1 MSAASRGRAP
11 LCLLLAALGANGGAP
26 AAAQPPGPETIPAPM
41 RPYVPTNL
49 RGYFIV
55 FLMAP
60 AQPRPI
66 GLDLFIRHEA
76 YLRRQFEAGTFQVAG
91 PLMDNGAIRGLFI
104 VSAPTRKAAAAL
116 VAGDPLVPEGGFT
129 VEAHPAMFPD
139 LSAVRAEYP
148 PHAP

>member
-1 MSAASRGRAP
+1 MSAASRRRIP
-11 LCLLLAALGANGGAP
+11 LCLLLAALAAGGGGP

-66 GLDLFIRHEA
+66 GLDLFARHEA
-76 YLRRQFEAGTFQVAG
+76 YIRRQFEAGAFRVAG
-91 PLMDNGAIRGLFI
+91 PLMDNGRIRGLYI
-104 VSAPTRKAAAAL
+104 VSAPTREAAL
-116 VAGDPLVPEGGFT
+116 ALVGGDPIVPEGGFT
-129 VEAHPAMFPD
+129 MEAHPALFPD
-139 LSAVRAEYP
+139 LSSVRPEYP
-148 PHAP
+148 AGAP